1 MAAGDTTLVAGQ
13 TKAQYRGLNS
23 NLIGQAFDAL
33 LDVTKS
39 NSDILSQLQ
48 GSMGSDKPFVLKDDL
63 SKGAKDIV
71 HFNVGTSLGQAGR
84 RGTQV
89 AVNYEEPLFH
99 NSWQVQIDSL
109 RVVVGW
115 NEITQVVATTGQSWE
130 EVYAQLVGQR
140 VGQIEQ
146 EDMLMRM
153 RQRSGAL
160 NTLRPGNRTTLDGI
174 HYDDT
179 LDTLT
184 MNRAI
189 TTLGTLGAKPA
200 MIGKMTGGMP
210 LNRYVCLGSNTALEP
225 IWNDPT
231 FTQALLH
238 AAVDGPTN
246 AYWTGDLPDWR
257 GTIIK
262 RWDIVNHDNPG
273 AIGSTIQPQ
282 AILGDSSASGGGNS
296 INGTPTAAITVYGG
310 GRTQASLGNAAAL
323 YKPFEYF
330 YGCDKLFGE
339 SISVGADANVYYF
352 IIIDPADGKWNLYSY
367 TGSAAFGS
375 NGNSVVTTNNLAAA
389 ASGTAVTTLGN
400 WTWDGTKNK
409 EAFPAGSLIVQV
421 NANVAPVGDVFVFG
435 ADAGAKAYGKV
446 KNKRIKQ
453 LTDYEALVG
462 YGVHTIYG
470 ADMRQDTLGKYRGFM
485 RLQCAYELPGF
496 TLPQL

>member
-1 MAAGDTTLVAGQ
+1 MAGESTLVAAQ
-13 TKAQYRGLNS
+13 TKSAYRSLGGG

-39 NSDILSQLQ
+39 NSNILAQLQ
-48 GSMGSDKPFVLKDDL
+48 GGMGSGKPFVIKDDL
-63 SKGAKDIV
+63 TKGAKDTV
-71 HFNVGTSLGQAGR
+71 HFNIGTTLGQAGR

-89 AVNYEEPLFH
+89 AVNYEEPLYH
-99 NSWQVQIDSL
+99 SSWQVQIDSL

-115 NEITQVVATTGQSWE
+115 NEITRVVATTGQSWE
-130 EVYAQLVGQR
+130 EVYAQLVGER
-140 VGQIEQ
+140 IGQIEQ

-153 RQRSGAL
+153 RQRSGTL
-160 NTLRPGNRTTLDGI
+160 NTLRPGNRTSLDLL

-184 MNRAI
+184 LNRAI

-200 MIGKMTGGMP
+200 TIGKMRGGMP
-210 LNRYVCLGSNTALEP
+210 LNRFVCLGSNTALEP
-225 IWNDPT
+225 VWNDPT

-246 AYWTGDLPDWR
+246 PYWTGDLPDWR
-257 GTIIK
+257 GTVIK

-273 AIGSTIQPQ
+273 AIGSAIQPQ
-282 AILGDSSASGGGNS
+282 AVLGDAVAA
-296 INGTPTAAITVYGG
+296 GTTAITIYGG
-310 GRTQASLGNAAAL
+310 GRTQAALGNAASL

-339 SISVGADANVYYF
+339 SITFLNTGTSSATTDGGTYYF
-352 IIIDPADGKWNLYSY
+352 AIIDPTDGMWCLYSY
-367 TGSAAFGS
+367 TGNAAFGS
-375 NGNSVVTTNNLAAA
+375 NGNSITITQRLAAA
-389 ASGTAVTTLGN
+389 TSGAAATTVGH
-400 WTWDGTKNK
+400 WTWDASVNK
-409 EAFPAGSLIVQV
+409 EVFPTGSLIVQV
-421 NANVAPVGDVFVFG
+421 NANVVPVGDVFVFG
-435 ADAGAKAYGKV
+435 ADAGAKAYGQV

-470 ADMRQDTLGKYRGFM
+470 ADMRQDTLGNYRGFM
-485 RLQCAYELPGF
+485 RIQCAYELPGF
-496 TLPQL
+496 NLPQL

>member
-1 MAAGDTTLVAGQ
+1 MAGETTLVAAQ
-13 TKAQYRGLNS
+13 TKTQYRGLNS

-39 NSDILSQLQ
+39 NSNILAQLQ
-48 GSMGSDKPFVLKDDL
+48 GSMGDNKPFVLKDDL
-63 SKGAKDIV
+63 SKGAKDTV

-115 NEITQVVATTGQSWE
+115 NEITRVVATTGQSWE
-130 EVYAQLVGQR
+130 EVYAQLVGER
-140 VGQIEQ
+140 IGQIEQ

-153 RQRSGAL
+153 RQRSGGL
-160 NTLRPGNRTTLDGI
+160 NTLRPGNRTSVDAL

-184 MNRAI
+184 LNRAI

-200 MIGKMTGGMP
+200 TIGKMSGGMP

-231 FTQALLH
+231 FTQSLLH
-238 AAVDGPTN
+238 AAVNGPTN

-257 GTIIK
+257 GTVIK

-282 AILGDSSASGGGNS
+282 AVLGDPITTAS
-296 INGTPTAAITVYGG
+296 TTFTVSGG
-310 GRTQASLGNAAAL
+310 GRTQASLSTAAAL

-339 SISVGADANVYYF
+339 NISYGSDSAVYYF
-352 IIIDPADGKWNLYSY
+352 LVIDPTDGKWCMYSY
-367 TGSAAFGS
+367 VGSGAFGS
-375 NGNSVVTTNNLAAA
+375 NGNNITITNRLAAS
-389 ASGTAVTTLGN
+389 ASGAAVTTLGN
-400 WTWDGTKNK
+400 WSWDASQNK
-409 EAFPAGSLIVQV
+409 EAFPTGSLIVQV
-421 NANVAPVGDVFVFG
+421 NANVVPVGDVFVFG
-435 ADAGAKAYGKV
+435 ADAGAKAYGQV

-453 LTDYEALVG
+453 LTDYDALVG

-470 ADMRQDTLGKYRGFM
+470 ADMRQDTLGNYRGFM
-485 RLQCAYELPGF
+485 RIQCAYELPGF